1 MKKQYY
7 FFSVDAINNKTGETI
22 KVTDGSFRLRKLHE

>member
-1 MKKQYY
+1 MKKTVLFL
-7 FFSVDAINNKTGETI
+7 FFDAINNKTGETI